1 MSEESRKCLP
11 SGAAGPGSGAAAMV
25 PTYVGAH
32 LAAATMADPQSGQH
46 RQRSFQAGR
55 LLSASEWERSEWSAS
70 TLAAAERER
79 VKHTH
84 IGGLTVLVSSM
95 RESASGS

>member
-1 MSEESRKCLP
+1 ML
-11 SGAAGPGSGAAAMV
+11 

-55 LLSASEWERSEWSAS
+55 LLSASEWEQSEWSARP
-70 TLAAAERER
+70 LAAAEPER
-79 VKHTH
+79 ILVIH
-84 IGGLTVLVSSM
+84 IGGLMVLVSSM
-95 RESASGS
+95 RKSASGS

>member
-1 MSEESRKCLP
+1 ML
-11 SGAAGPGSGAAAMV
+11 

-55 LLSASEWERSEWSAS
+55 LLSASEQERSERSARP
-70 TLAAAERER
+70 LAVAEPER
-79 VKHTH
+79 VWVTHTNT
-84 IGGLTVLVSSM
+84 GGLTVLVSSM